1 MDSFTTKSTSR
12 NSAIASDILLRETE
26 TTRLIFRPVIV
37 ENPHNKNACV
47 RGHFIFQKKKISGN
61 WEDYN
66 DFSLSKLKDGEWVK
80 LELKA
85 GEVHSLIDEFQKLK
99 KAYEQYGIVLGEAK
113 FEVTQGNLESVLLQ
127 LSQFENK
134 DVILQTLEKI
144 KPDDLQNLNSIIG
157 VGKFKNAVNFWKSN
171 KNKDDEAFWQNF
183 FKENSWIISQIF
195 SYSAVLFQD
204 KAYVGGKGID
214 NKGGNVIDFIYQN
227 GLTKNT
233 ALIDIK
239 TPAKKLVSSLYRGQE
254 KNGVYSISN
263 ELSGAIN
270 QILNYKEEL
279 QKQFYELTKNNEREF
294 NVFNPK
300 SIIIIGSLELEK
312 LENGKLKS
320 FELFRHSNKDVD
332 IITYDELFNKIETFL
347 SLL

>member
-1 MDSFTTKSTSR
+1 MNTFTTKSTSK
-12 NSAIASDILLRETE
+12 NSATVSDIVLRETK

-37 ENPHNKNACV
+37 ENPHNKKACV
-47 RGHFIFQKKKISGN
+47 RGHFIFQKKKVSGK

-66 DFSLSKLKDGEWVK
+66 DFPLSTLKDGEWIK

-85 GEVHSLIDEFQKLK
+85 GEVHKLLDEFQKLK
-99 KAYEQYGIVLGEAK
+99 RLFKQYGIILGEAQ
-113 FEVTQGNLESVLLQ
+113 FEVTQGNLENILLQ
-127 LSQFENK
+127 ISQFKNK
-134 DVILQTLEKI
+134 ELILQTLEKI
-144 KPDDLQNLNSIIG
+144 KPEDLQNLNSIIG
-157 VGKFKNAVNFWKSN
+157 IGKFKKAVGFWKNN
-171 KNKDDEAFWQNF
+171 KNKDDEDFWQRF
-183 FKENSWIISQIF
+183 FKENSWIISQVF

-214 NKGGNVIDFIYQN
+214 NKGGNIIDFIYQN

-233 ALIDIK
+233 ALVEIK
-239 TPAKKLVSSLYRGQE
+239 TPTKKLISNLYRGQT
-254 KNGVYSISN
+254 KNGIYSITE
-263 ELSGAIN
+263 ELTGAIN

-279 QKQFYELTKNNEREF
+279 QKQFFELTKNSKKEF
-294 NVFNPK
+294 EVFNPK

-320 FELFRHSNKDVD
+320 FELFRHSNKDVE